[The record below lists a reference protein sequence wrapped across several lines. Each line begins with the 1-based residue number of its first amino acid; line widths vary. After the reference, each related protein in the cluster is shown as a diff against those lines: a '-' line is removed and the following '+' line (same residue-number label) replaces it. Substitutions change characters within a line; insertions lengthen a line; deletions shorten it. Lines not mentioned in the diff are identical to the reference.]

1 MTSSAPP
8 RSTPCL
14 TSELTSDPAKQ
25 GLITAAYGRRFLV
38 ECADGRVRDCVTRG
52 KRTDY
57 ACGDQVTVTDQN
69 DDQGVIDSC
78 GPRKTLLYRSDR
90 WKQKLIAANVT
101 QMIMVVAPV
110 PSFDL
115 DVLDCCLAAA
125 EHAGIRPLIVLNKS
139 DLAESA
145 TSAAALTLY
154 TGMGYPLLK
163 LAATEGVDELRPHL
177 SGQRSVLVGESGMGK
192 STILNQ
198 LVPNAAA
205 LTREVSA
212 SLGTGK
218 HTTSH
223 ARLHHLDASSDI
235 IDTPGVQSFG
245 LHHLGVIDL
254 AAAFIEFR
262 PFLGRCRFRD
272 CRHLEEPGCAI
283 LAAHEAEQIDT
294 RRLAVYC
301 RLAAENLRQQKQ
313 Y

>member
-1 MTSSAPP
+1 
-8 RSTPCL
+8 L
-14 TSELTSDPAKQ
+14 TSEIPAQ
-25 GLITAAYGRRFLV
+25 GLITASYGRRFLV
-38 ECADGRVRDCVTRG
+38 ESADGRVRDCVTRG

-57 ACGDQVTVTDQN
+57 ACGDQVTVTVQN
-69 DDQGVIDSC
+69 EEQGVIDSC
-78 GPRKTLLYRSDR
+78 GPRQTLLYRSDR

-125 EHAGIRPLIVLNKS
+125 EHAGIRPLIVLNKA

-145 TSAAALTLY
+145 TSASVLALY

-163 LAATEGVDELRPHL
+163 LAATQGVDELRPHL

-235 IDTPGVQSFG
+235 IDTPGVQAFG

-262 PFLGRCRFRD
+262 PYLGHCRFRD

-283 LAAHEAEQIDT
+283 LEAHEAEKIDT
-294 RRLAVYC
+294 RRLAVYS
-301 RLAAENLRQQKQ
+301 RLAAENLRQQKKF
-313 Y
+313 

>member
-1 MTSSAPP
+1 MTSE
-8 RSTPCL
+8 TP
-14 TSELTSDPAKQ
+14 AQ

-57 ACGDQVTVTDQN
+57 ACGDQVTITVQN
-69 DDQGVIDSC
+69 EDQGVIDDC
-78 GPRKTLLYRSDR
+78 LPRRTLLYRSDS

-115 DVLDCCLAAA
+115 GVLDCCLAAA
-125 EHAGIRPLIVLNKS
+125 EHAGIRPLIVLNKA

-145 TSAAALTLY
+145 KSAVKLALY

-163 LAATEGVDELRPHL
+163 LVATEGVDELRPQL

-235 IDTPGVQSFG
+235 IDTPGVQAFG

-262 PFLGRCRFRD
+262 PYIGHCRFRD

-283 LAAHEAEQIDT
+283 MAAHEAEQIDT
-294 RRLAVYC
+294 RRLAVYS
-301 RLAAENLRQQKQ
+301 RLATEHLRQQKKF
-313 Y
+313 

>member
-1 MTSSAPP
+1 
-8 RSTPCL
+8 L
-14 TSELTSDPAKQ
+14 TSEKKQ
-25 GLITAAYGRRFLV
+25 GLIVAAFGRRFLV

-57 ACGDQVTVTDQN
+57 ACGDLVSVTLQN
-69 DDQGVIDSC
+69 DDQGVIDDC
-78 GPRKTLLYRSDR
+78 APRQTLLYRSDS

-101 QMIMVVAPV
+101 QMVMVVAPV

-115 DVLDCCLAAA
+115 NVLDCCLAAA
-125 EHAGIRPLIVLNKS
+125 EHAGIRPLIVLNKA

-145 TSAAALTLY
+145 KSATALTLY
-154 TGMGYPLLK
+154 TDMGYTLLK
-163 LAATEGVDELRPHL
+163 LVATQGVDALRPHL
-177 SGQRSVLVGESGMGK
+177 AGQRSVLVGESGMGK

-198 LVPNAAA
+198 LVPQAAA
-205 LTREVSA
+205 LTQEVSA

-223 ARLHHLDASSDI
+223 ARLHHLDAGSDI
-235 IDTPGVQSFG
+235 IDTPGVQAFG
-245 LHHLGVIDL
+245 VHHLGIADL

-262 PFLGRCRFRD
+262 PFLGQCRFRD

-283 LAAHEAEQIDT
+283 MAAHDGEKIDT

-301 RLAAENLRQQKQ
+301 RLASDNLRQQKKF
-313 Y
+313 

>member
-1 MTSSAPP
+1 
-8 RSTPCL
+8 L
-14 TSELTSDPAKQ
+14 TSETSTQ
-25 GLITAAYGRRFLV
+25 GLIIAAFGRRFLV

-57 ACGDQVTVTDQN
+57 ACGDRVTVTLQKN
-69 DDQGVIDSC
+69 DDQGTIDDC
-78 GPRKTLLYRSDR
+78 APRQTLLYRSDR

-139 DLAESA
+139 DLPESA
-145 TSAAALTLY
+145 TSAAALALY

-163 LAATEGVDELRPHL
+163 LVATRSVDGLRPHL
-177 SGQRSVLVGESGMGK
+177 AGQRSVLVGESGMGK

-198 LVPNAAA
+198 LVPQAAA
-205 LTREVSA
+205 LTQEVSA

-223 ARLHHLDASSDI
+223 ARLHHLDTTSDI
-235 IDTPGVQSFG
+235 IDTPGVQAFG
-245 LHHLGVIDL
+245 LHHLGVTDL
-254 AAAFIEFR
+254 ASAFIEFR
-262 PFLGRCRFRD
+262 PYLGQCRFRD

-301 RLAAENLRQQKQ
+301 RLAAENLRQQKKF
-313 Y
+313 

>member
-1 MTSSAPP
+1 MTSE
-8 RSTPCL
+8 TP
-14 TSELTSDPAKQ
+14 AQ

-38 ECADGRVRDCVTRG
+38 ECADSRVRDCVTRG

-69 DDQGVIDSC
+69 DDQGVINDC
-78 GPRKTLLYRSDR
+78 LPRRTLLYRSDR

-115 DVLDCCLAAA
+115 NVLDCCLAAA

-139 DLAESA
+139 DLPESV
-145 TSAAALTLY
+145 TSEAALALY

-163 LAATEGVDELRPHL
+163 LAATEGVDELRPQL
-177 SGQRSVLVGESGMGK
+177 TGQRSVLVGESGMGK

-198 LVPNAAA
+198 LVPHAAA

-223 ARLHHLDASSDI
+223 ARLHHLDATSDI
-235 IDTPGVQSFG
+235 IDTPGVQAFG

-254 AAAFIEFR
+254 ASAFIEFR
-262 PFLGRCRFRD
+262 PYLGQCRFRD

-283 LAAHEAEQIDT
+283 MAAHEVEQIDT

-301 RLAAENLRQQKQ
+301 RLATEHLRQQKKF
-313 Y
+313 